1 MGFFSKIWKGI
12 KKGFKKVFKPIKK
25 VFTSFGKFMN
35 KIGIVGQIAMAF
47 ILPAGIGSMLSEMF
61 SHVVG
66 SLAGGSLGGI
76 GKAAGWVL
84 GKAHE
89 FGKLVG
95 AGYKTVTGAV
105 TDFIGTAGKYI
116 GGKLNIG
123 DLPNMTMGEA
133 WGEYTGKLSDSFS
146 KLGDAATEFWDM
158 DIKGSTGS
166 HLKLA
171 GASPLRREALDP
183 LHPESSYQADLQSKL
198 DIKPFETIDPPV
210 QGTGVFDPK
219 FDPQEMNDAG
229 YFKVKRKRTLQLDP
243 VTGEHGFSPQSPPS
257 TPVGMGLPELK
268 TGYWP
273 ESETFNPEI
282 DGYGTPVTSTASAA
296 ATTQQEQ
303 GFISKSL
310 EALTGEKT
318 WGDAGRKLVRTTG
331 DSLLAAPGQ
340 AVASTLTTGLGQAV
354 GFLPKPQEQKD
365 PGPQWGGYAPQYVS
379 QQYVSMPQQTQQMPS
394 AFSEFAMGQ
403 SLNTDPN
410 GSWLGNAFWSDY
422 MRRAQS
428 FA

>member
-47 ILPAGIGSMLSEMF
+47 ILPVLGTALSGMF
-61 SHVVG
+61 SNLVG

-89 FGKLVG
+89 FGKLLG

-158 DIKGSTGS
+158 DIKGS
-166 HLKLA
+166 L
-171 GASPLRREALDP
+171 
-183 LHPESSYQADLQSKL
+183 
-198 DIKPFETIDPPV
+198 
-210 QGTGVFDPK
+210 PK
-219 FDPQEMNDAG
+219 DMPI
-229 YFKVKRKRTLQLDP
+229 R
-243 VTGEHGFSPQSPPS
+243 GEIPGK
-257 TPVGMGLPELK
+257 GLPELE
-268 TGYWP
+268 TDYWP
-273 ESETFNPEI
+273 ESEAFNPEIDGRPAINKGLGDTVTKGVTPGKGLPELETDYWPELKTFNPEI
-282 DGYGTPVTSTASAA
+282 DGHGTPVTPVASAA

-310 EALTGEKT
+310 ETLTGEKT
-318 WGDAGRKLVRTTG
+318 WGGAGRKLVETTG
-331 DSLLAAPGQ
+331 ESLLASPGQ
-340 AVASTLTTGLGQAV
+340 AFTSTLTTGFGQAV
-354 GFLPKPQEQKD
+354 GVLPKPQEQKD
-365 PGPQWGGYAPQYVS
+365 PGPPWGGYAPQHVS

-403 SLNTDPN
+403 SFNTDPN

>member
-35 KIGIVGQIAMAF
+35 KIGIVGQIAMSF
-47 ILPAGIGSMLSEMF
+47 ILPGIGTALSGMF
-61 SHVVG
+61 SNLVG
-66 SLAGGSLGGI
+66 SLAGGALGGI

-89 FGKLVG
+89 FAKLVG

-105 TDFIGTAGKYI
+105 TDFLGTAGKYI

-158 DIKGSTGS
+158 DIKGS
-166 HLKLA
+166 L
-171 GASPLRREALDP
+171 
-183 LHPESSYQADLQSKL
+183 
-198 DIKPFETIDPPV
+198 
-210 QGTGVFDPK
+210 PK
-219 FDPQEMNDAG
+219 DMPI
-229 YFKVKRKRTLQLDP
+229 R
-243 VTGEHGFSPQSPPS
+243 GEIPGK
-257 TPVGMGLPELK
+257 GLPELE
-268 TGYWP
+268 TDYWP
-273 ESETFNPEI
+273 ESEAFNPEIDGRPAINKGLGDTVTKGVTPGKGLPELETDYWPELKTFNPEI
-282 DGYGTPVTSTASAA
+282 DGHGTPVTPVASAA

-310 EALTGEKT
+310 ETLTGEKT
-318 WGDAGRKLVRTTG
+318 WGGAGRKLVETTG
-331 DSLLAAPGQ
+331 ESLLASPGQ
-340 AVASTLTTGLGQAV
+340 AFTSTLTTGFGQAV
-354 GFLPKPQEQKD
+354 GVLPKPQEQKD
-365 PGPQWGGYAPQYVS
+365 PGPPWGGYAPQHVS

-403 SLNTDPN
+403 SFNTDPN

-422 MRRAQS
+422 MRQAQS

>member
-35 KIGIVGQIAMAF
+35 KIGIVGQIAMSF
-47 ILPAGIGSMLSEMF
+47 ILPGIGTALSGMF
-61 SHVVG
+61 SNLVG
-66 SLAGGSLGGI
+66 SLAGGALGGI

-105 TDFIGTAGKYI
+105 TDFLGTAGKYI

-158 DIKGSTGS
+158 DIKGSLPKEQVADKVELGEFEFDERDGIPDVRKIPPPTTDGWRIQKAANIES
-166 HLKLA
+166 IPNFSELGFSTTAKKGYMEFKIGDQTLY
-171 GASPLRREALDP
+171 LDP
-183 LHPESSYQADLQSKL
+183 AANTEQLAKYVDMKGLAEHSIGIVGEK
-198 DIKPFETIDPPV
+198 K
-210 QGTGVFDPK
+210 QG
-219 FDPQEMNDAG
+219 
-229 YFKVKRKRTLQLDP
+229 L
-243 VTGEHGFSPQSPPS
+243 
-257 TPVGMGLPELK
+257 
-268 TGYWP
+268 
-273 ESETFNPEI
+273 
-282 DGYGTPVTSTASAA
+282 
-296 ATTQQEQ
+296 
-303 GFISKSL
+303 ISKGL
-310 EALTGEKT
+310 EALTGEET
-318 WGDAGRKLVRTTG
+318 WGGAGRKLVETTG
-331 DSLLAAPGQ
+331 ESLLASPGQ
-340 AVASTLTTGLGQAV
+340 AFTSTLTTGFGQAV

-365 PGPQWGGYAPQYVS
+365 PGPPWGGYAPQHVS

-403 SLNTDPN
+403 SFNTDPN

>member
-35 KIGIVGQIAMAF
+35 KIGIVGQIAMSF
-47 ILPAGIGSMLSEMF
+47 ILPGIGTALSGMF
-61 SHVVG
+61 SNLVG
-66 SLAGGSLGGI
+66 SLAGGALGGI

-105 TDFIGTAGKYI
+105 TDFLGTAGKYI

-158 DIKGSTGS
+158 DIKGSLPKEQVADKVELGEFEFDERDGIPDVRKIPPPTTDGWRIQKAANIES
-166 HLKLA
+166 IPNFSELGFSTTAKKGYMEFKIGDQTLY
-171 GASPLRREALDP
+171 LDP
-183 LHPESSYQADLQSKL
+183 AANTEQLAKYVDMKGLAEHSIGIVGEK
-198 DIKPFETIDPPV
+198 K
-210 QGTGVFDPK
+210 QG
-219 FDPQEMNDAG
+219 
-229 YFKVKRKRTLQLDP
+229 L
-243 VTGEHGFSPQSPPS
+243 
-257 TPVGMGLPELK
+257 
-268 TGYWP
+268 
-273 ESETFNPEI
+273 
-282 DGYGTPVTSTASAA
+282 
-296 ATTQQEQ
+296 
-303 GFISKSL
+303 ISKGL
-310 EALTGEKT
+310 EALTGEET
-318 WGDAGRKLVRTTG
+318 WGGAGRKLVETTG
-331 DSLLAAPGQ
+331 ESLLAAPGQ

-365 PGPQWGGYAPQYVS
+365 PGPPWGGYAPQHVS

-403 SLNTDPN
+403 SFNTDPN